1 MISQWLEMRIQE
13 EKDRR
18 QREMRTQERL
28 PDALREVY
36 EELAE
41 CVGNYAAAFGEE
53 SAGIEYDGSTIRVS
67 AREEQHGEWRERDR
81 VQATLI
87 GELPGFQI
95 ERPGAETRTI
105 QVGLLPGDKLFYRDQ
120 DEYITLQELSR
131 RILDRVLFP
140 KLGE

>member
-28 PDALREVY
+28 PDAVREVY
-36 EELAE
+36 EDLAE
-41 CVGNYAAAFGEE
+41 CISSYGAAFGEE
-53 SAGIEYDGSTIRVS
+53 SAAIELDGSTIRIRV
-67 AREEQHGEWRERDR
+67 REEQHGEWHERQT

-87 GELPGFQI
+87 RELPGFQI
-95 ERPGAETRTI
+95 DRAGAETRTI

-140 KLGE
+140 KLAE